1 MTSPQIITRTASRLN
16 VMRRH
21 INAVA
26 LNENILFPTPM
37 AHSDL
42 EEHERLNSSYSIQVH
57 VRHDEK
63 LIDFVTEFMSPSEKR
78 NVYLRQKRMMREMYP
93 HYLITEKHK

>member
-1 MTSPQIITRTASRLN
+1 MTSPQIISRTASRLN

-21 INAVA
+21 LNALA
-26 LNENILFPTPM
+26 LNESVLFPTPQVE
-37 AHSDL
+37 L
-42 EEHERLNSSYSIQVH
+42 EEHVTMNSSYSIQVH

-63 LIDFVTEFMSPSEKR
+63 LIDFVTEFMSTSEKR